1 MTDPI
6 AAWQEGHARVCAL
19 AESDPAAL
27 EARVPATPDWSGR
40 DLLSHM
46 VGLGADVL
54 GGDEPDDHNPAWTQA
69 QVEARRGHSV
79 ADLVAEWRELAPR
92 LVDWMTDH
100 GSRPLND
107 LVIHE
112 QDLRSALG
120 VVGGRDSEGFAI
132 VRDRRAEKFADA
144 IDQPIRLVGD
154 RWSFGPEDAPTRL
167 RAGDFDLGRALTSR
181 RTAAQ
186 LRSWTEAGDVTPFL
200 DAFAGLGPLP
210 EEPLPE

>member
-1 MTDPI
+1 VSTTPEPI
-6 AAWQEGHARVCAL
+6 AAWQEAHDRVCAL

-79 ADLVAEWRELAPR
+79 ADLVAEWRALAPD
-92 LVDWMTDH
+92 LIEWMTDH

-107 LVIHE
+107 AVIHE

-120 VVGGRDSEGFAI
+120 VPGGRDSAGFAI

-144 IDQPIRLVGD
+144 IDRPIRLVGES
-154 RWSFGPEDAPTRL
+154 WSFGPDDAPTRL
-167 RAGDFDLGRALTSR
+167 RAA
-181 RTAAQ
+181 TA
-186 LRSWTEAGDVTPFL
+186 
-200 DAFAGLGPLP
+200 
-210 EEPLPE
+210 